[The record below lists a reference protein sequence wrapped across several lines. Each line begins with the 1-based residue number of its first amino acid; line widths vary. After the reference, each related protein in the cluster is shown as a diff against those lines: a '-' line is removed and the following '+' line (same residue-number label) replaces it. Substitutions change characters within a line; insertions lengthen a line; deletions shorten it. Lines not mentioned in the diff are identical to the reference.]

1 MVRAA
6 GGVVLRGDRVAVVH
20 RPHRADWT
28 LPKGKLE
35 AGEDDAAAALREV
48 REETGWAV
56 AIDRDLTSTTY
67 PLADGRDKTVR
78 WFLMHA
84 VAEAGSPLAD
94 VDEVRWL
101 TPAEAGELLTYP
113 SDRRLLALA
122 GL

>member
-6 GGVVLRGDRVAVVH
+6 GGIVRRDGLVAVVH

-35 AGEDDAAAALREV
+35 PGEDDEQAALREV
-48 REETGWAV
+48 REETGWEV
-56 AIDRDLTSTTY
+56 GIDADLTTVTY
-67 PLADGRDKTVR
+67 PLPDGREKSVR
-78 WFLMHA
+78 WYLMHA
-84 VAEAGSPLAD
+84 VAEAGAPEQD

-101 TPAEAGELLTYP
+101 TPDEARALLTYEN
-113 SDRRLLALA
+113 DRRLLERA

>member
-6 GGVVLRGDRVAVVH
+6 GGIVRRDGLIAVVH

-35 AGEDDAAAALREV
+35 PGEDDQAAALREV
-48 REETGWAV
+48 REETGWEV
-56 AIDRDLTSTTY
+56 AMDGDLATVTY
-67 PLADGRDKTVR
+67 PLPDGREKSVR
-78 WFLMHA
+78 WFLMRA
-84 VAEAGSPLAD
+84 VAETGAPEQD

-101 TPAEAGELLTYP
+101 SPEAARTLLTYDT
-113 SDRRLLALA
+113 DRALLDRA

>member
-1 MVRAA
+1 VVRAA
-6 GGVVLRGDRVAVVH
+6 GGIVRRGGLVAVVH

-35 AGEDDAAAALREV
+35 PGEDDAAAALREV
-48 REETGWAV
+48 REETGWTV
-56 AIDRDLTSTTY
+56 AIDADLATVAYTL
-67 PLADGRDKTVR
+67 PDGREKSVR

-84 VAEAGSPLAD
+84 VAEAGAPEQD

-101 TPAEAGELLTYP
+101 AADEARALLTYDG
-113 SDRRLLALA
+113 DRELLERA